1 MEFWKLIIR
10 SVFRHRLRSFLT
22 ILGVAAAM
30 AAFCILRTLVAAW
43 YLGVDFASADRLVT
57 RNKTSL
63 IYMLPVAYEQ
73 RIRQITGVKR
83 VGRGIWYG
91 GIYKDKKNFFAQYAI
106 SGSEYLSIYPEFVL
120 SDAERKTFDTERKAC
135 IAGRKLAKRFGWKVG
150 DVIPLKGAIFP
161 VNVELTLAGIYRGAT
176 TGIDETAFFFRWDY
190 LNELLKV
197 SVSDRADKAGWYVVQ
212 VADPDRAAE
221 YCEEIDA
228 LFRNSLAETLTETEK
243 AFQLG
248 FVAMTDAI
256 VASIQVVSVMV
267 IGIILF
273 VLANTMAMTARERT
287 SEYAVLK
294 ALGFGPGFIFM
305 LIAGE
310 SVALSMIGGTIGA
323 LISFPGA
330 RIFQKQLELY
340 LPVFEIKPLVIVLIF
355 VVSFLVGLAAAL
367 PPAWRMARI
376 PISEGL
382 AHVG

>member
-1 MEFWKLIIR
+1 M
-10 SVFRHRLRSFLT
+10 S
-22 ILGVAAAM
+22 
-30 AAFCILRTLVAAW
+30 
-43 YLGVDFASADRLVT
+43 
-57 RNKTSL
+57 
-63 IYMLPVAYEQ
+63 
-73 RIRQITGVKR
+73 GVKR

-106 SGSEYLSIYPEFVL
+106 SGPEYLNIYPEFFL
-120 SDAERKTFDTERKAC
+120 SDSERKTFDTERKAC
-135 IAGRKLAKRFGWKVG
+135 VAGRKLAKRFGWKVG

-161 VNVELTLAGIYRGAT
+161 VDVELVLAGIYKGAHK
-176 TGIDETAFFFRWDY
+176 GIDETAFFFKWDY
-190 LNELLKV
+190 LNELLKI
-197 SVSDRADKAGWYVVQ
+197 SVPDRADKAGWFVVQ
-212 VADPDRAAE
+212 VDDPDRAAQ
-221 YCEEIDA
+221 YCQDIDA
-228 LFRNSLAETLTETEK
+228 LFLNSLAETLTETEK

-294 ALGFGPGFIFM
+294 ALGFGPGFIFV

-310 SVALSMIGGTIGA
+310 SVAISMIGGTIGA

-340 LPVFEIKPLVIVLIF
+340 LPVFEIQPFTIVLIF
-355 VVSFLVGLAAAL
+355 LVSFLVGLAASL
-367 PPAWRMARI
+367 PPAWRMSRI
-376 PISEGL
+376 PIAEGL
-382 AHVG
+382 SHVG